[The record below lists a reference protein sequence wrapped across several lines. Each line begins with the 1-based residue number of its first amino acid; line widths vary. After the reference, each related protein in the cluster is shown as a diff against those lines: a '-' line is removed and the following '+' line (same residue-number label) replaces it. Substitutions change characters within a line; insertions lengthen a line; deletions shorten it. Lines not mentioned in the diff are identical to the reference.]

1 MKTNYYTIKQIADE
15 LGVTKP
21 AITKYMSKSF
31 RSKYTKKQG
40 NRILIDEDG
49 FADIRQ
55 HFADSSHVKTQT
67 NRKVNDNLS
76 QSNRKLFDNV
86 NDDNRIADQAYQ
98 DTLKAKDETIELL
111 KKQLATKDEQL
122 ASMHKLMDQNQQL
135 LLNTQAENQRLLSL
149 QESSPKGSQN
159 VQDGTFTD
167 KSTKSTQ
174 DKKTPPESSQKQSKD
189 DQDITNRLNKKRHW
203 WNRLF

>member
-67 NRKVNDNLS
+67 NRKVNDN
-76 QSNRKLFDNV
+76 
-86 NDDNRIADQAYQ
+86 
-98 DTLKAKDETIELL
+98 
-111 KKQLATKDEQL
+111 
-122 ASMHKLMDQNQQL
+122 
-135 LLNTQAENQRLLSL
+135 
-149 QESSPKGSQN
+149 
-159 VQDGTFTD
+159 
-167 KSTKSTQ
+167 
-174 DKKTPPESSQKQSKD
+174 
-189 DQDITNRLNKKRHW
+189 
-203 WNRLF
+203 

>member
-15 LGVTKP
+15 LGVTKL

-40 NRILIDEDG
+40 NRILVDKDG
-49 FADIRQ
+49 FDDIRQ
-55 HFADSSHVKTQT
+55 HFADSSHIKTQT
-67 NRKVNDNLS
+67 NRKVNVNLS
-76 QSNRKLFDNV
+76 QSNRKLFDNI
-86 NDDNRIADQAYQ
+86 NDENRIADQTYQ
-98 DTLKAKDETIELL
+98 ETLKAKDETIELL

-149 QESSPKGSQN
+149 QESSPEGSQN
-159 VQDGTFTD
+159 VHDGDFTD
-167 KSTKSTQ
+167 DSTKSLP
-174 DKKTPPESSQKQSKD
+174 KT
-189 DQDITNRLNKKRHW
+189 KKRPQRAHKS
-203 WNRLF
+203 NLGTIKISLTV

>member
-1 MKTNYYTIKQIADE
+1 MYTIKQIADE

-40 NRILIDEDG
+40 NRILIDEGG
-49 FADIRQ
+49 FADIKQ

-76 QSNRKLFDNV
+76 QSKHKLFDNV
-86 NDDNRIADQAYQ
+86 NDGNRNADKAYQ
-98 DTLKAKDETIELL
+98 NTLKAKDETIELL

-149 QESSPKGSQN
+149 QESSPEGSQN
-159 VQDGTFTD
+159 VQVGDFTD
-167 KSTKSTQ
+167 DLTKSSTQ

-189 DQDITNRLNKKRHW
+189 DQDIINRLNKKRHW

>member
-40 NRILIDEDG
+40 NRILIDDDG
-49 FADIRQ
+49 FADIKQ
-55 HFADSSHVKTQT
+55 HFADSSHTKTQN
-67 NRKVNDNLS
+67 NRKINDNIS
-76 QSNRKLFDNV
+76 QSKRKLFDNV
-86 NDDNRIADQAYQ
+86 NDGNRIAANSYQ
-98 DTLKAKDETIELL
+98 DTLKAKDGTIELL

-159 VQDGTFTD
+159 VQDGNFTD
-167 KSTKSTQ
+167 KLTKFTQ

-189 DQDITNRLNKKRHW
+189 NQDIINRLNKKRHW